1 MKFLICNN
9 SISLPINF
17 FHSLTAVT
25 STKLWA
31 ASVFAQFIHFC
42 HPLFFSESPFQVQG
56 SICHCPKGAS
66 EQFVS
71 LFSCFHCRRLPAV
84 PCVPSPPVVRRLRS
98 RHGTGT
104 EATTLLVT
112 PLLLPNNNN
121 NNNTTT
127 TYTATRTPQ
136 VLSRVRYQRSKPN
149 LSTFLQ
155 KVLPPI
161 SKTEPNQIFYI
172 QHQ

>member
-1 MKFLICNN
+1 MPNGYPCKLTF
-9 SISLPINF
+9 SLPYCSHFNKVMGRKCF
-17 FHSLTAVT
+17 C
-25 STKLWA
+25 
-31 ASVFAQFIHFC
+31 SVYPFC

-56 SICHCPKGAS
+56 SICHCPKGAL

-112 PLLLPNNNN
+112 LLLPNNNN
-121 NNNTTT
+121 TTT
-127 TYTATRTPQ
+127 TKYTDTTATTTTLR
-136 VLSRVRYQRSKPN
+136 
-149 LSTFLQ
+149 LQ
-155 KVLPPI
+155 
-161 SKTEPNQIFYI
+161 Q
-172 QHQ
+172 

>member
-1 MKFLICNN
+1 MVNTHHQLQILGILSLTTDNHKTAIAPFLVNAQW
-9 SISLPINF
+9 ISLQINS
-17 FHSLTAVT
+17 FHSLAAVT

-31 ASVFAQFIHFC
+31 ASVFAQFTHFC

-56 SICHCPKGAS
+56 SICHCPKGGL

-121 NNNTTT
+121 NTTTQTSTDTTATTT
-127 TYTATRTPQ
+127 T
-136 VLSRVRYQRSKPN
+136 LG
-149 LSTFLQ
+149 LQ
-155 KVLPPI
+155 
-161 SKTEPNQIFYI
+161 Q
-172 QHQ
+172 